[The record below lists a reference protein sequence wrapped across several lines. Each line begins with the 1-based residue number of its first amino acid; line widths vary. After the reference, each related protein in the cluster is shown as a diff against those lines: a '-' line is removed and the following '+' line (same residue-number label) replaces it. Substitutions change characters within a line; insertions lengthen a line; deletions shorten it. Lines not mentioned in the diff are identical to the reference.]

1 MCRTGAI
8 LDLDVAAAAAADDDD
23 DDDDDD
29 DEDDGRGRSLSVRQR
44 LLGMARTHVRSSVR
58 RLPGRPVYVSVTTS
72 FDTRQHRPLRR
83 R

>member
-8 LDLDVAAAAAADDDD
+8 LDLDVAAAAAA

>member
-1 MCRTGAI
+1 VCRTGAI
-8 LDLDVAAAAAADDDD
+8 LDLDVAAAAAA